1 MKQLAVLCFFLVLNL
16 YTQKLRAQSEPQS
29 PDQKSNWNVGM
40 EGMLGASVGKN
51 FYSFNVGGPSL
62 HLRLTKDLKIGVG
75 ALPSFYVRDGK
86 TGAKLGVA
94 PRLDYKSW
102 VLIVPFFHFDKTEV
116 WVASAGL
123 GYKFHKKA

>member
-1 MKQLAVLCFFLVLNL
+1 MHATVFCFLLVLIFNIE
-16 YTQKLRAQSEPQS
+16 KLLAQTDQAL

>member
-1 MKQLAVLCFFLVLNL
+1 MKRLTILCFFLVVNF
-16 YTQKLRAQSEPQS
+16 YTEELWAQTVQQAA
-29 PDQKSNWNVGM
+29 DQKSSWDVGL
-40 EGMLGASVGKN
+40 EGMLGASAGKN

-116 WVASAGL
+116 WVSSAGM
-123 GYKFHKKA
+123 GYKFHKK